1 MPASTG
7 SKFDGNLVLL
17 EYVVAFLRLAS
28 FKIAPL
34 KSASKKLAF
43 SKFAPLRD
51 SQKIIDPLF
60 TLEITGIAHSYSS
73 NFLK

>member
-1 MPASTG
+1 MLRAKKNAPHPPTEEPE
-7 SKFDGNLVLL
+7 FFLVPL
-17 EYVVAFLRLAS
+17 S
-28 FKIAPL
+28 FARRG
-34 KSASKKLAF
+34 ARGEVF
-43 SKFAPLRD
+43 RNFHVRD